1 MVRTGPVAMAR
12 GGAYRTK
19 RSIAGWRA
27 VANGQVSAE
36 EAKRF
41 STGGV

>member
-1 MVRTGPVAMAR
+1 VRTGPVAMAR
-12 GGAYRTK
+12 GNALRTK

-27 VANGQVSAE
+27 VANGQVIVE
-36 EAKRF
+36 EATRF